1 MPLVP
6 FDWWNLD
13 SKLSPA
19 ELLAR
24 LEALVEPEKLLRLGA
39 GGPTRPFE
47 GEVTPQRFSIS
58 RIIRSRNAFLPQL
71 VGQVVPT
78 PTGSRLEV
86 LLRPRLV
93 TLGFLSSSLMFLGM
107 VGLGVLRVRGLS
119 DPGAFG
125 PLLLF
130 ALGYTVTV
138 TAFSSEA
145 KRARALLE
153 PVLR

>member
-1 MPLVP
+1 VRLVP
-6 FDWWNLD
+6 FDWWTLD
-13 SKLSPA
+13 SKLSAA

-24 LEALVEPEKLLRLGA
+24 LEALVEPEQLLRLGA
-39 GGPTRPFE
+39 GGPTRPFQ
-47 GEVTPQRFSIS
+47 GEVSPQRFSFS
-58 RIIRSRNAFLPQL
+58 RILRSRNAFLPQL

-93 TLGFLSSSLMFLGM
+93 TLGFLSSSFMFLGM
-107 VGLGVLRVRGLS
+107 VGLGVLRVRGLA

-153 PVLR
+153 PVLK